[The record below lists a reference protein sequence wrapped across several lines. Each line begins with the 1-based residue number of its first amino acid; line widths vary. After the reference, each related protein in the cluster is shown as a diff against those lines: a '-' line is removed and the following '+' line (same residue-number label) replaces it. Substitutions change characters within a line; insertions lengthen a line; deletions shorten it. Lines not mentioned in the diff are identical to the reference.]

1 MGDHKMNKRILLGL
15 LATCGP
21 ALGLIGPQSPALAD
35 DSSIIIT
42 LKDNRF
48 TPDMVE
54 IPAGKKVKLI
64 IRNQDQAAEEF
75 DSGDLRREKVI
86 PGGGEGTV
94 FIGPLEPG
102 TYSFLGEFHPDTA
115 KGRVVVKP

>member
-1 MGDHKMNKRILLGL
+1 MTRRVLWGFLAICGL
-15 LATCGP
+15 AFGLVETQNP
-21 ALGLIGPQSPALAD
+21 ARAED
-35 DSSIIIT
+35 NSIIIT

-48 TPDMVE
+48 SPDVVE

-86 PGGGEGTV
+86 PGGGEGSV

-115 KGRVVVKP
+115 KGRVVVKPQA

>member
-1 MGDHKMNKRILLGL
+1 MINRVFFGFFAACGLTLGIIN
-15 LATCGP
+15 AP
-21 ALGLIGPQSPALAD
+21 SPAFAD
-35 DSSIIIT
+35 DNAIVIT

-48 TPDMVE
+48 TPDIVE
-54 IPAGKKVKLI
+54 TPAGKKVKLI
-64 IRNQDQAAEEF
+64 IRNQDSAAEEF

-115 KGRVVVKP
+115 KGRIVVKPQA

>member
-1 MGDHKMNKRILLGL
+1 MIRRGIIGL
-15 LATCGP
+15 LCAGAL
-21 ALGLIGPQSPALAD
+21 ALGLINAPNPVRAD
-35 DSSIIIT
+35 DNPIVIT

-48 TPDMVE
+48 LPDTVE

-86 PGGGEGTV
+86 SAGGEGAV

-102 TYSFLGEFHPDTA
+102 TYSFIGEFHPDTA
-115 KGRVVVKP
+115 KGRIVVKP

>member
-1 MGDHKMNKRILLGL
+1 MNKRILLGL

-21 ALGLIGPQSPALAD
+21 AFGLIGLQSPALAD